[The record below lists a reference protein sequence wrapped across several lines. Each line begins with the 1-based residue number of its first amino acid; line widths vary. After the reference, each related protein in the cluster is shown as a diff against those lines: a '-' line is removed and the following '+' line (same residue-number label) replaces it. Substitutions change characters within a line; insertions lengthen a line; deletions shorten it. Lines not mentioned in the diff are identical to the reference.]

1 MTEKLNRVLA
11 LVLTIAALVTGQTA
25 WAESS
30 WEVTNSNGNSNTFT
44 ITRSDGTYAQKVRF
58 RTVNL
63 SAYAGQNYTAVDM
76 EFTFNKNITST
87 TVTVSEQALS
97 NAYGYYN
104 GSTDRKYRFEV
115 TDRGGF
121 LLASADR
128 TMTNG
133 TSVNSSNAFAEKS
146 VTVNSDPITVT
157 DAGFT
162 QAYHAVP
169 MNKYYT
175 AAAAKGYLV
184 SAGAELRMK
193 VELEEAEKEDG
204 YQHIQLLVNQTSQC
218 DNSASKANPGDPD
231 KSLYLASFA
240 HEPGTKNTSYAKV
253 CFPLTSASDGCG
265 EIEPAWNFSPY
276 SNSVGKLYTQK
287 FKSGYRSS
295 DGRLIIAKKSE
306 LSSLNYVGVRFDA
319 SGDNSD
325 TWYAKNTTA
334 KIQAIDGT
342 NPTKT
347 AVSVSPGRHAKGN
360 TFYVSVAFNEIVS
373 YTGTRKLNTN
383 WGELSY
389 VDGDGTNVLTFS
401 GIIPQDATENLS
413 VSSISGTIKD
423 LANNSLSGGVSA
435 SNLCSVD
442 ADLIYTLGDFQQ
454 QGGNYLITCHDD
466 LRGLAGYVNAG
477 NNCSDLTFLQVT
489 NLSFPYTTNWNTS
502 SSTENNFTAI
512 GKSGDV
518 SYRFMGTYNGQ
529 GHTISGIR
537 IYKSGTSD
545 SDQYQGLF
553 GIIREGTIRNV
564 NLADTRITGYNYAG
578 GIVGYSNQ
586 GTVED
591 CTVGDNV
598 CIHAA
603 QSGTKYHGG
612 IVGYSYQSTV
622 QRCISRVTLSVANS
636 SNCTHYG
643 GTAGYVDGGT
653 LRDCLAID
661 AVIPGVGNSS
671 AIFGDKTH
679 SPALTRNYFRS
690 CTGTAQTSNIFSI
703 SLGTNVTINRSPETT
718 LPGTNNKTY
727 NDGAIIGGTEYYIS
741 EAAIPL
747 NYSGEVSTG
756 YHVVYSATAGTIN
769 GSTLT
774 MPAEDVT
781 VSATVTANHYWV
793 EFNKNGGSGEMLI
806 QGFNYDE
813 AQNLSTNTY
822 TREGYAFTRWNTE
835 ADGSGTA
842 YENGQSVSNL
852 TATNG
857 GFVTLYAQW
866 VVPVTYIDE
875 NGDEQTC
882 SDYTLITSSD
892 GPVTYNEPSDQDKWY
907 VVMGDVTIKEMLFL
921 HGDPAHLILC
931 DDASLTITMSDNG
944 ENCNLRGSNLHIYGQ
959 REGTGSLV
967 VQGDDFN
974 GINIGGYS
982 SPITINGGHVNAYK
996 YSELTINGG
1005 VVTGNIKV
1013 TGYVTINGG
1022 IVSVTDTYG
1031 IIADGNITLG
1041 WTNLSDRITA
1051 SSYIGNVSI
1060 KDGQAFYNG
1069 TEYLFGTITDMSKL
1083 NGKTLVPAITY
1094 IDENGVEQACA
1105 DYTLITSSD
1114 ELVTYNAASDQEQWY
1129 VVMDYATIKEGL
1141 YLGGKPAHLIL
1152 CDGAYLRIGY
1162 DDNGKNGYLDGT
1174 DLHIYGQRN
1183 GTGVLETPSNGVTV
1197 YGIKCKVT
1205 INGGRYRGDIC
1216 ATDNV
1221 TINGGTHDI
1230 NIIDFVENSTGV
1242 FTMNGGTADV
1252 VVLHF
1257 RNNTSETV
1265 NINGG
1270 IFNITNNFNTYSR
1283 NCNVTINGGTVNV
1296 ICDLDSGEEGAI
1308 ILGWTNPTDRITV
1321 TNYYGNISIKDG
1333 QAFYN
1338 GEEVLIGTI
1347 TNRSKLDGKTLVPY
1361 STSEIAY
1368 IDENGVAQTTPEGV
1382 PVLTFTGTETTLG
1395 ASGKTTWYLV
1405 QGNINLQDVVR
1416 VSLAGDVN
1424 IILADGCSFNGSWY
1438 YDLNSYN
1445 GHAFTIYAQS
1455 TGDDMGQFHVSCE
1468 YDIYNGSFNIRGG
1481 NIELSC
1487 GYSSALFD
1495 VSEGGSVSIT
1505 GGRVKLNSEDRT
1517 FESAGGTVTLGCTA
1531 PTDYIYFYDGYTD
1544 CSMDVRIKT
1553 GQILTDGS
1561 HIFSGALTHG
1571 ESGSSYYDEE
1581 QEVYRLRY
1589 GHTLRPYTGSLLAD
1603 NDSDKPAGSKNADII
1618 STLADGN
1625 THIVALQNRIFYQ
1638 DDDWNTLCLP
1648 FDVDDFDD
1656 TPLYYATVM
1665 ELDTEG
1671 TYDGHQTGFDAT
1683 NGTLYLYFK
1692 EATSIEAGKP
1702 YLVKWDYS
1710 HDRYYNPVFN
1720 DVTIDNSD
1728 EALARSTV
1736 TSQDGKVS
1744 FCGSY
1749 AYQSWASENRSIL
1762 FLGESSQLYWPLA
1775 GAHLGAFRACFHL
1788 NGITA
1793 ANISSARWGFGDEST
1808 SLREKVIVN
1817 SEEFATAPVYD
1828 LQGRKVAQPTKK
1840 GLYIYGGRKVVVK

>member
-1 MTEKLNRVLA
+1 
-11 LVLTIAALVTGQTA
+11 
-25 WAESS
+25 
-30 WEVTNSNGNSNTFT
+30 
-44 ITRSDGTYAQKVRF
+44 
-58 RTVNL
+58 
-63 SAYAGQNYTAVDM
+63 M

-97 NAYGYYN
+97 NAYGFYN

-121 LLASADR
+121 LLAYADR
-128 TMTNG
+128 TMSNG
-133 TSVNSSNAFAEKS
+133 TSVNSSNALAEKS

-218 DNSASKANPGDPD
+218 DNSANKANPGDPD

-325 TWYAKNTTA
+325 TWYAKNITA

-442 ADLIYTLGDFQQ
+442 ADLIYTLGDFQTNN
-454 QGGNYLITCHDD
+454 GKYLITCHDD

-477 NNCSDLTFLQVT
+477 NNAIGLTFLQVT
-489 NLSFPYTTNWNTS
+489 NLTFPYTTDWNNS
-502 SSTENNFTAI
+502 SSQENNFTAI
-512 GKSGDV
+512 GGSG
-518 SYRFMGTYNGQ
+518 STYRFKGTYDGG

-537 IYKSGTSD
+537 IYKGGTSD
-545 SDQYQGLF
+545 SEYLGLF
-553 GIIREGTIRNV
+553 GLVQDGTIRSV
-564 NLADTRITGYNYAG
+564 NLADTRITGYNHVG

-622 QRCISRVTLSVANS
+622 QSCISRVTLSVANS
-636 SNCTHYG
+636 SNCVKYG
-643 GTAGYVDGGT
+643 GIAGYVDGGT
-653 LRDCLAID
+653 LRDCLAIG
-661 AVIPGVGNSS
+661 AVIPSVGNNG
-671 AIFGDKTH
+671 AIFGDKGN
-679 SPALTRNYFRS
+679 SPTLTRNYFRA

-703 SLGTNVTINRSPETT
+703 SLGTNVTINRSPETM

-727 NDGAIIGGTEYYIS
+727 NDGAIIGGTEYYTN
-741 EAAIPL
+741 ETAIPL

-774 MPAEDVT
+774 MPAADVT

-813 AQNLSTNTY
+813 IKNLSTNTY

-921 HGDPAHLILC
+921 HGGPAHLILC
-931 DDASLTITMSDNG
+931 DDASLAITMSDNG

-967 VQGDDFN
+967 VQGD
-974 GINIGGYS
+974 
-982 SPITINGGHVNAYK
+982 
-996 YSELTINGG
+996 
-1005 VVTGNIKV
+1005 IKV

-1083 NGKTLVPAITY
+1083 NGKTLVP
-1094 IDENGVEQACA
+1094 
-1105 DYTLITSSD
+1105 
-1114 ELVTYNAASDQEQWY
+1114 
-1129 VVMDYATIKEGL
+1129 
-1141 YLGGKPAHLIL
+1141 
-1152 CDGAYLRIGY
+1152 
-1162 DDNGKNGYLDGT
+1162 
-1174 DLHIYGQRN
+1174 
-1183 GTGVLETPSNGVTV
+1183 
-1197 YGIKCKVT
+1197 
-1205 INGGRYRGDIC
+1205 
-1216 ATDNV
+1216 
-1221 TINGGTHDI
+1221 
-1230 NIIDFVENSTGV
+1230 
-1242 FTMNGGTADV
+1242 
-1252 VVLHF
+1252 
-1257 RNNTSETV
+1257 
-1265 NINGG
+1265 
-1270 IFNITNNFNTYSR
+1270 
-1283 NCNVTINGGTVNV
+1283 
-1296 ICDLDSGEEGAI
+1296 
-1308 ILGWTNPTDRITV
+1308 
-1321 TNYYGNISIKDG
+1321 
-1333 QAFYN
+1333 
-1338 GEEVLIGTI
+1338 
-1347 TNRSKLDGKTLVPY
+1347 Y

-1405 QGNINLQDVVR
+1405 QGNINLQNGVQ

-1455 TGDDMGQFHVSCE
+1455 TGDDMGQFDVSCE

-1481 NIELSC
+1481 NIEFSC

-1544 CSMDVRIKT
+1544 SEMDVRIKD
-1553 GQILTDGS
+1553 GQILSDGS
-1561 HIFSGALTHG
+1561 HLFSGALTHR
-1571 ESGSSYYDEE
+1571 EDSYDGRNDEE
-1581 QEVYRLRY
+1581 FEVYRLRY

-1603 NDSDKPAGSKNADII
+1603 NDCDKPAGSKNADII
-1618 STLADGN
+1618 STLDDGN
-1625 THIVALQNRIFYQ
+1625 THTVALQNRIIYQ
-1638 DDDWNTLCLP
+1638 DDEWSTLCLP
-1648 FDVDDFDD
+1648 FDVDLNDTYD
-1656 TPLYYATVM
+1656 TPLENTTVM
-1665 ELDTEG
+1665 ELDVDG
-1671 TYDGHQTGFDAT
+1671 TYDGYYADPEGEYKTGFDASS
-1683 NGTLYLYFK
+1683 GTLYLFFK
-1692 EATSIEAGKP
+1692 EATSIKAGKP
-1702 YLVKWDYS
+1702 YLVKWES
-1710 HDRYYNPVFN
+1710 LGTGAEGIRAQYYNPVFN

-1728 EALARSTV
+1728 EAQARSTV

-1762 FLGESSQLYWPLA
+1762 FLGADSYLYWPLA
-1775 GAHLGAFRACFHL
+1775 GAHLGAFRAYFRL
-1788 NGITA
+1788 NGLTV
-1793 ANISSARWGFGDEST
+1793 ANINSARWGFGDEGETT
-1808 SLREKVIVN
+1808 SLREMRNEELGVRN
-1817 SEEFATAPVYD
+1817 SGYYNLD
-1828 LQGRKVAQPTKK
+1828 GRKLDGKPTTK
-1840 GLYIYGGRKVVVK
+1840 GLYIHNGKKVVIK

>member
-1 MTEKLNRVLA
+1 MNHKINQ
-11 LVLTIAALVTGQTA
+11 VLTAVLFVVALLTGQTA

-30 WEVTNSNGNSNTFT
+30 WSVTNSNGNSNTFT

-97 NAYGYYN
+97 NAYGFYN

-121 LLASADR
+121 LLAYADR
-128 TMTNG
+128 TMSNG
-133 TSVNSSNAFAEKS
+133 TSVNSSNALAEKS

-253 CFPLTSASDGCG
+253 CFPLTSASDNCG
-265 EIEPAWNFSPY
+265 EIDPAWNFSPY

-325 TWYAKNTTA
+325 TWYAKNITA

-442 ADLIYTLGDFQQ
+442 ADLIYTLGDFQTNN
-454 QGGNYLITCHDD
+454 GKYLITCHDD

-477 NNCSDLTFLQVT
+477 NNAIGLTFLQVT
-489 NLSFPYTTNWNTS
+489 NLTFPYTTDWNTS
-502 SSTENNFTAI
+502 SSQENNFTAI
-512 GKSGDV
+512 GGSG
-518 SYRFMGTYNGQ
+518 STYRFKGTYDGD

-537 IYKSGTSD
+537 IYKGGTSD
-545 SDQYQGLF
+545 SEYLGLF
-553 GIIREGTIRNV
+553 GLVQDGTIRSV
-564 NLADTRITGYNYAG
+564 NLADTRITGYNHVG

-622 QRCISRVTLSVANS
+622 QSCISRVTLSVANS
-636 SNCTHYG
+636 SNCVKYG
-643 GTAGYVDGGT
+643 GIAGYVDGGT
-653 LRDCLAID
+653 LRDCLAIG
-661 AVIPGVGNSS
+661 AVIPSVGNNG
-671 AIFGDKTH
+671 AIFGDKGN
-679 SPALTRNYFRS
+679 SPTLTRNYFRA

-703 SLGTNVTINRSPETT
+703 SLGTNVTINRSPETM

-727 NDGAIIGGTEYYIS
+727 NDGAIIGGTEYYTN
-741 EAAIPL
+741 ETAIPL

-813 AQNLSTNTY
+813 IKNLSTNTY

-967 VQGDDFN
+967 VQGD
-974 GINIGGYS
+974 
-982 SPITINGGHVNAYK
+982 
-996 YSELTINGG
+996 
-1005 VVTGNIKV
+1005 IKV

-1069 TEYLFGTITDMSKL
+1069 TEYLFGTITDMNKL
-1083 NGKTLVPAITY
+1083 N
-1094 IDENGVEQACA
+1094 
-1105 DYTLITSSD
+1105 
-1114 ELVTYNAASDQEQWY
+1114 
-1129 VVMDYATIKEGL
+1129 
-1141 YLGGKPAHLIL
+1141 
-1152 CDGAYLRIGY
+1152 
-1162 DDNGKNGYLDGT
+1162 
-1174 DLHIYGQRN
+1174 
-1183 GTGVLETPSNGVTV
+1183 
-1197 YGIKCKVT
+1197 
-1205 INGGRYRGDIC
+1205 
-1216 ATDNV
+1216 
-1221 TINGGTHDI
+1221 
-1230 NIIDFVENSTGV
+1230 
-1242 FTMNGGTADV
+1242 
-1252 VVLHF
+1252 
-1257 RNNTSETV
+1257 
-1265 NINGG
+1265 
-1270 IFNITNNFNTYSR
+1270 
-1283 NCNVTINGGTVNV
+1283 
-1296 ICDLDSGEEGAI
+1296 
-1308 ILGWTNPTDRITV
+1308 
-1321 TNYYGNISIKDG
+1321 
-1333 QAFYN
+1333 
-1338 GEEVLIGTI
+1338 
-1347 TNRSKLDGKTLVPY
+1347 GKTLVPY

-1405 QGNINLQDVVR
+1405 QGNINLQDGVQ

-1481 NIELSC
+1481 NIEFSC

-1544 CSMDVRIKT
+1544 SEMDVRIKD
-1553 GQILTDGS
+1553 GQILSDGS
-1561 HIFSGALTHG
+1561 HLFSGALTHR
-1571 ESGSSYYDEE
+1571 EDSYDGRNDEE
-1581 QEVYRLRY
+1581 FEVYRLRY

-1618 STLADGN
+1618 STLDDGN
-1625 THIVALQNRIFYQ
+1625 THTVALQNRIIYQ
-1638 DDDWNTLCLP
+1638 DDEWSTLCLP
-1648 FDVDDFDD
+1648 FDVDLNDTYD
-1656 TPLYYATVM
+1656 TPLENTTVM
-1665 ELDTEG
+1665 ELDVDG
-1671 TYDGHQTGFDAT
+1671 TYDGYYADPEGEYKTGFDASS
-1683 NGTLYLYFK
+1683 GTLYLFFK
-1692 EATSIEAGKP
+1692 EATSIKAGKP
-1702 YLVKWDYS
+1702 YLVKWES
-1710 HDRYYNPVFN
+1710 LGTGAEGIRAQYYNPVFN

-1728 EALARSTV
+1728 EAQARSTV

-1762 FLGESSQLYWPLA
+1762 FLGADSYLYWPLA
-1775 GAHLGAFRACFHL
+1775 GAHLGAFRAYFRL
-1788 NGITA
+1788 NGLTV
-1793 ANISSARWGFGDEST
+1793 ANINSARWGFGDEGETT
-1808 SLREKVIVN
+1808 SLREMRNEELGVRN
-1817 SEEFATAPVYD
+1817 SGYYNLD
-1828 LQGRKVAQPTKK
+1828 GRKLDGKPTTK
-1840 GLYIYGGRKVVVK
+1840 GLYIHNGKKVVIK

>member
-1 MTEKLNRVLA
+1 MNHKINQ
-11 LVLTIAALVTGQTA
+11 VLTAVLFVVALLTGQTA
-25 WAESS
+25 WAEST
-30 WEVTNSNGNSNTFT
+30 WEVTNNNGKSNTFT

-97 NAYGYYN
+97 NAYGFYN

-121 LLASADR
+121 LLAYADR
-128 TMTNG
+128 TMSNG
-133 TSVNSSNAFAEKS
+133 TSVNSSNALAEKS

-218 DNSASKANPGDPD
+218 DNSANKANPGDPD

-325 TWYAKNTTA
+325 TWYAKNITA

-442 ADLIYTLGDFQQ
+442 ADLIYTLGDFQTNN
-454 QGGNYLITCHDD
+454 GKYLITCHDD

-477 NNCSDLTFLQVT
+477 NNAIGLTFLQVT
-489 NLSFPYTTNWNTS
+489 NLTFPYTTDWNNS
-502 SSTENNFTAI
+502 SSQENNFTAI
-512 GKSGDV
+512 GGSG
-518 SYRFMGTYNGQ
+518 STYRFKGTYDGG

-537 IYKSGTSD
+537 IYKGGTSD
-545 SDQYQGLF
+545 SEYLGLF
-553 GIIREGTIRNV
+553 GLVQDGTIRSV
-564 NLADTRITGYNYAG
+564 NLADTRITGYNHVG

-622 QRCISRVTLSVANS
+622 QSCISRVTLSVANS
-636 SNCTHYG
+636 SNCVKYG
-643 GTAGYVDGGT
+643 GIAGYVDGGT
-653 LRDCLAID
+653 LRDCLAIG
-661 AVIPGVGNSS
+661 AVIPSVGNNG
-671 AIFGDKTH
+671 AIFGDKGN
-679 SPALTRNYFRS
+679 SPTLTRNYFRA

-703 SLGTNVTINRSPETT
+703 SLGTNVTINRSPETM

-727 NDGAIIGGTEYYIS
+727 NDGAIIGGTEYYTN
-741 EAAIPL
+741 ETAIPL

-774 MPAEDVT
+774 MPAADVT

-813 AQNLSTNTY
+813 IKNLSTNTY

-921 HGDPAHLILC
+921 HGGPAHLILC
-931 DDASLTITMSDNG
+931 DDASLAITMSDNG

-967 VQGDDFN
+967 VQGD
-974 GINIGGYS
+974 
-982 SPITINGGHVNAYK
+982 
-996 YSELTINGG
+996 
-1005 VVTGNIKV
+1005 IKV

-1083 NGKTLVPAITY
+1083 NGKTLVP
-1094 IDENGVEQACA
+1094 
-1105 DYTLITSSD
+1105 
-1114 ELVTYNAASDQEQWY
+1114 
-1129 VVMDYATIKEGL
+1129 
-1141 YLGGKPAHLIL
+1141 
-1152 CDGAYLRIGY
+1152 
-1162 DDNGKNGYLDGT
+1162 
-1174 DLHIYGQRN
+1174 
-1183 GTGVLETPSNGVTV
+1183 
-1197 YGIKCKVT
+1197 
-1205 INGGRYRGDIC
+1205 
-1216 ATDNV
+1216 
-1221 TINGGTHDI
+1221 
-1230 NIIDFVENSTGV
+1230 
-1242 FTMNGGTADV
+1242 
-1252 VVLHF
+1252 
-1257 RNNTSETV
+1257 
-1265 NINGG
+1265 
-1270 IFNITNNFNTYSR
+1270 
-1283 NCNVTINGGTVNV
+1283 
-1296 ICDLDSGEEGAI
+1296 
-1308 ILGWTNPTDRITV
+1308 
-1321 TNYYGNISIKDG
+1321 
-1333 QAFYN
+1333 
-1338 GEEVLIGTI
+1338 
-1347 TNRSKLDGKTLVPY
+1347 Y

-1405 QGNINLQDVVR
+1405 QGNINLQNGVQ

-1455 TGDDMGQFHVSCE
+1455 TGDDMGQFDVSCE

-1481 NIELSC
+1481 NIEFSC

-1544 CSMDVRIKT
+1544 SEMDVRIKD
-1553 GQILTDGS
+1553 GQILSDGS
-1561 HIFSGALTHG
+1561 HLFSGALTHR
-1571 ESGSSYYDEE
+1571 EDSYDGRNDEE
-1581 QEVYRLRY
+1581 FEVYRLRY

-1603 NDSDKPAGSKNADII
+1603 NDCDKPAGSKNADII
-1618 STLADGN
+1618 STLDDGN
-1625 THIVALQNRIFYQ
+1625 THTVALQNRIIYQ
-1638 DDDWNTLCLP
+1638 DDEWSTLCLP
-1648 FDVDDFDD
+1648 FDVDLNDTYD
-1656 TPLYYATVM
+1656 TPLENTTVM
-1665 ELDTEG
+1665 ELDVDG
-1671 TYDGHQTGFDAT
+1671 TYDGYYADPEGEYKTGFDASS
-1683 NGTLYLYFK
+1683 GTLYLFFK
-1692 EATSIEAGKP
+1692 EATSIKAGKP
-1702 YLVKWDYS
+1702 YLVKWES
-1710 HDRYYNPVFN
+1710 LGTGAEGIRAQYYNPVFN

-1728 EALARSTV
+1728 EAQARSTV

-1762 FLGESSQLYWPLA
+1762 FLGADSYLYWPLA
-1775 GAHLGAFRACFHL
+1775 GAHLGAFRAYFRL
-1788 NGITA
+1788 NGLTV
-1793 ANISSARWGFGDEST
+1793 ANINSARWGFGDEGETT
-1808 SLREKVIVN
+1808 SLREMRNEELGVRN
-1817 SEEFATAPVYD
+1817 SGYYNLD
-1828 LQGRKVAQPTKK
+1828 GRKLDGKPTTK
-1840 GLYIYGGRKVVVK
+1840 GLYIHNGKKVVIK